1 MGKCNCSSS
10 LRLKVT
16 KKQSTDKTAEY
27 PLSKQESI
35 CESCSSFCTSSLEY
49 LSAVSSS
56 HTLSETVLYFSLTL
70 LGLVCSFHSRGTSLS
85 DYIICRYNGIII
97 HFFYFVKGLGTFF
110 LKFSIFFLHFLLFS
124 PIIAVLNG

>member
-1 MGKCNCSSS
+1 M
-10 LRLKVT
+10 
-16 KKQSTDKTAEY
+16 
-27 PLSKQESI
+27 SKQESI

-97 HFFYFVKGLGTFF
+97 HFSLFVKSFCVKKQKNCKIYATGGLKGSEIERVA
-110 LKFSIFFLHFLLFS
+110 LGEIS
-124 PIIAVLNG
+124 PDGDVKYCLTAI